1 MSTKSADMKR
11 ILIRSDASL
20 LMGSGHVMRCRTL
33 ARELQRHGAEVSFIC
48 RRQPG
53 DLIDLLEQEFVV
65 LALPE
70 QPLATCDGLEGRDL
84 YSAWLGPSQQEDA
97 AQCLQILAKF
107 GIKTADWI
115 VADHY
120 GLDATWEEQVVLGL
134 TDIDAAPKLLVIDDL
149 ADRPHQADL
158 LLDQNFFGEA
168 THQRYEGLL
177 PTQCRQLLGPHYAL
191 LSPEYAQLHHLIP
204 PRTGLKR
211 VLVFFGGIDP
221 HNLTLRTLEALID
234 PALADLAVD
243 VVLGLHSANRQAVAE
258 MVASRPHTTLHGPL
272 PSLAGLISRADLAIG
287 AGGATTW
294 ERACLRL
301 PSLVVAIAANQLP
314 ISEALDRAGHLQL
327 LGDEASVT
335 AKQIRSALL
344 TVLTEPKPEKAASV
358 LSDGWGAPRLA
369 MRCWAPGANQSA
381 FSHSCG

>member
-120 GLDATWEEQVVLGL
+120 GLDATWEEQWSWVW
-134 TDIDAAPKLLVIDDL
+134 
-149 ADRPHQADL
+149 
-158 LLDQNFFGEA
+158 
-168 THQRYEGLL
+168 
-177 PTQCRQLLGPHYAL
+177 PTSMQ
-191 LSPEYAQLHHLIP
+191 
-204 PRTGLKR
+204 
-211 VLVFFGGIDP
+211 
-221 HNLTLRTLEALID
+221 
-234 PALADLAVD
+234 
-243 VVLGLHSANRQAVAE
+243 
-258 MVASRPHTTLHGPL
+258 L
-272 PSLAGLISRADLAIG
+272 PS
-287 AGGATTW
+287 
-294 ERACLRL
+294 
-301 PSLVVAIAANQLP
+301 
-314 ISEALDRAGHLQL
+314 
-327 LGDEASVT
+327 
-335 AKQIRSALL
+335 
-344 TVLTEPKPEKAASV
+344 
-358 LSDGWGAPRLA
+358 
-369 MRCWAPGANQSA
+369 CW
-381 FSHSCG
+381 